1 MPGWPG
7 LDQAG
12 RVVLRITTI
21 DKSSPSTSS
30 LSKSRRQSRITSY
43 DRIGN
48 GIAALLLSGAAY
60 WLFG

>member
-1 MPGWPG
+1 
-7 LDQAG
+7 
-12 RVVLRITTI
+12 LRITTI

-48 GIAALLLSGAAY
+48 GIAVLLLSGAAY